1 MKYEELYK
9 RFLKALDWSYSDGVE
24 RFLEW
29 CEREGIEI
37 IEGGKKE

>member
-1 MKYEELYK
+1 MKYEALYK
-9 RFLKALDWSYSDGVE
+9 RFLKALDWDFSDGVR

-37 IEGGKKE
+37 TEGDKKR